1 MCKPKMPKMPA
12 PPPERQAQLEPDG
25 GMVMAQARRN
35 VTDRLRA
42 MTPTIL
48 TGPMGARGTSGTK
61 TSVPLLGQTT
71 QVS

>member
-1 MCKPKMPKMPA
+1 MCKPKAPKMPKL
-12 PPPERQAQLEPDG
+12 PPERQAQLEPDG
-25 GMVMAQARRN
+25 GRVMAQARRN

-48 TGPMGARGTSGTK
+48 TGQMGSRGTTGTR
-61 TSVPLLGQTT
+61 TSVPLFGQTT